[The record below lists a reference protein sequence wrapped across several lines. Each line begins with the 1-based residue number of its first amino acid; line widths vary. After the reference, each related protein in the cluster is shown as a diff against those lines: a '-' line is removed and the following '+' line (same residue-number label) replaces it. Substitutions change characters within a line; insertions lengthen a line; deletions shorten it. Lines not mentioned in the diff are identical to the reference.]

1 MSFPRYPEYKDSGVE
16 WLGEVPGH
24 WRALRIKHLL
34 KSLEQGWS
42 PQCEAVPVESP
53 DEWGVLKVGCV
64 NGGVFNASENKALPT
79 ELEPIPDL
87 GIRAADL
94 LISRANTRELV
105 GSAAVALVDH
115 SNLMLCDKLFR
126 LRFEASVCSPH
137 FIAAYFSTKKVR
149 GQIELAASGASS
161 SMLNIGQS
169 TILEMA
175 VALPHSTE
183 QAAICD
189 FLRSETAKLDDLMA
203 EQEKLIALLKEKRQA
218 VIAHAVTKGLD
229 PAVPMKDSGIEWLGE
244 MPEHWQLKRV
254 KHFVDNFDQGW
265 SPQCESY
272 PVAAED
278 EWGVLKVGC
287 VNGGIFNPEENKS
300 LPAELDPLPALGI
313 RKGDL
318 LISRANTRELVG
330 SAAVTLRD
338 YPNLLLCDKLYRLR
352 LDGAL
357 ASAKFVAYYLSIGQV
372 RGQIELAAS
381 GASSSM
387 LNISQATILEMA
399 IALPADEEQQEIVA
413 FIESEQIKLN
423 ALIAE
428 AQHAIDLLKERRTAL
443 ISAAVTGQIDIRGLI
458 KDEQEQAA

>member
-16 WLGEVPGH
+16 WLGAVPRH
-24 WRALRIKHLL
+24 WRVLRIKHLL

-42 PQCEAVPVESP
+42 PQCEAIPVDSP

-64 NGGVFNASENKALPT
+64 NGGVFNAAENKALPP

-126 LRFEASVCSPH
+126 LRFDASVCSPH
-137 FIAAYFSTKKVR
+137 FIASYLSTGKVR

-175 VALPHSTE
+175 VALPDSTE
-183 QAAICD
+183 QVAICD
-189 FLRSETAKLDDLMA
+189 FLRRETTKIDKLMA

-218 VIAHAVTKGLD
+218 VISHAVTKGLD
-229 PAVPMKDSGIEWLGE
+229 PAVPLKDSGVDWLGE
-244 MPEHWQLKRV
+244 VPVHWHVMPIRLAAKLESGHTPSRSRPEYWNDCYIPWMTLADVWQIRRGKADYIYETKETVSDLGLANSSARLLPKGTVVLSRTASV
-254 KHFVDNFDQGW
+254 GFSAIMGVDMATTQDFANWVCGEKLIPEFLLFVFRSMEGEFRRLMMGSTHNTIYMPDIQAFRFVLPSLEEQEQIIKH
-265 SPQCESY
+265 CRRL
-272 PVAAED
+272 AAEFD
-278 EWGVLKVGC
+278 E
-287 VNGGIFNPEENKS
+287 
-300 LPAELDPLPALGI
+300 
-313 RKGDL
+313 
-318 LISRANTRELVG
+318 LI
-330 SAAVTLRD
+330 D
-338 YPNLLLCDKLYRLR
+338 
-352 LDGAL
+352 
-357 ASAKFVAYYLSIGQV
+357 
-372 RGQIELAAS
+372 
-381 GASSSM
+381 
-387 LNISQATILEMA
+387 
-399 IALPADEEQQEIVA
+399 
-413 FIESEQIKLN
+413 
-423 ALIAE
+423 E

-443 ISAAVTGQIDIRGLI
+443 IAAAVTGQIDVRGLI